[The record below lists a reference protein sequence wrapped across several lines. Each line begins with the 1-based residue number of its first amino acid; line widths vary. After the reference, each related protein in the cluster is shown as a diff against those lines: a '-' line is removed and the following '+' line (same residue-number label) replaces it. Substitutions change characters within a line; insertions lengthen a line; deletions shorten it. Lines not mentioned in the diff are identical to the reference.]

1 MAEVKTWN
9 NKEIM
14 MEPIVLRDFSAVEL
28 YPKRYETI
36 SNKHYLDIIYGL
48 FEKFVFI
55 VAISGKRLW
64 WHLLSGPTF
73 LVYFFKH
80 HMDCNFC
87 YFSSFIMYL
96 CLKL

>member
-28 YPKRYETI
+28 YPKRYETF

-64 WHLLSGPTF
+64 WHLLSEPTF
-73 LVYFFKH
+73 LVYFLSTTWIVTFAISQALS
-80 HMDCNFC
+80 C
-87 YFSSFIMYL
+87 IRV
-96 CLKL
+96 